1 MLQQLMRTMNNNPLF
16 HRAQQMAA
24 GKSEEELKQTAMNLC
39 KQMGF
44 DFEEMQNRFNNEMQK
59 MQELAGMMNG
69 KK

>member
-59 MQELAGMMNG
+59 MQEFAGMMNG

>member
-24 GKSEEELKQTAMNLC
+24 GKNEEELKQTAMNLC

-59 MQELAGMMNG
+59 MQEFAGMRNG

>member
-44 DFEEMQNRFNNEMQK
+44 DFEEMQNRFNDEMQK

>member
-1 MLQQLMRTMNNNPLF
+1 MLRQLMRTMNNNPLF

-44 DFEEMQNRFNNEMQK
+44 DFEEMQNRFNDEMQK
-59 MQELAGMMNG
+59 MQEFAGMMNG

>member
-1 MLQQLMRTMNNNPLF
+1 MLQQLMRTMHNNPMF
-16 HRAQQMAA
+16 RRAQQMAA

-44 DFEEMQNRFNNEMQK
+44 DFEEMQNRFNAEMQSMK
-59 MQELAGMMNG
+59 NIAGMMG

>member
-44 DFEEMQNRFNNEMQK
+44 DFEEMQNRFNDEMQK
-59 MQELAGMMNG
+59 MQEFAGMMNG

>member
-44 DFEEMQNRFNNEMQK
+44 NFEEMQNRFNDEMQR
-59 MQELAGMMNG
+59 MQEFAGMMNG
-69 KK
+69 RK

>member
-16 HRAQQMAA
+16 YRAQQMAA
-24 GKSEEELKQTAMNLC
+24 GKNEEELKQTAMNLC

-44 DFEEMQNRFNNEMQK
+44 DFEEMQNRFNNEVQK
-59 MQELAGMMNG
+59 MQEFAGMMNG

>member
-44 DFEEMQNRFNNEMQK
+44 NFEEMQNRFNDEMK
-59 MQELAGMMNG
+59 RMQEFAGMMNG
-69 KK
+69 RK

>member
-44 DFEEMQNRFNNEMQK
+44 DFEEMQNRFNDEMQR
-59 MQELAGMMNG
+59 MQEFAGMMNG
-69 KK
+69 RR

>member
-1 MLQQLMRTMNNNPLF
+1 MLQQLMQIMYNNPMLF
-16 HRAQQMAA
+16 RRAQQMAA

-44 DFEEMQNRFNNEMQK
+44 DFEEMQNKFNS
-59 MQELAGMMNG
+59 ELQSMRDFAGMMG

>member
-44 DFEEMQNRFNNEMQK
+44 DFEEMQNRFNDEMQK

-69 KK
+69 RK

>member
-44 DFEEMQNRFNNEMQK
+44 NFEEMQNRFNDEMER
-59 MQELAGMMNG
+59 MQEFAGMMNG
-69 KK
+69 RK

>member
-44 DFEEMQNRFNNEMQK
+44 DFEEMQNRFNDEMQR
-59 MQELAGMMNG
+59 MQEFAGMMNG
-69 KK
+69 RK